1 MNYLYQYLLF
11 LAEVASVGLAVVI
24 AAGALIGM
32 STRNRREGAG
42 HIEIRR
48 LNDQFEAVRDV
59 LDDMF
64 LSGRELRRA
73 NKARKKERDAA
84 GTRSR
89 VFVLDFQG
97 DIEAS
102 ATDALREEVSGI
114 LVACRDGDEVVV
126 RLESAGGVVHGYGFA
141 ASQLAR
147 IKARGLRLVVAVDKI
162 AASGGYLMA
171 CIADELISAPF
182 ALLGSIGVLVE
193 VPNVHRL
200 LKKHDVDVEI
210 LTAGEHKRTL
220 TLLGQNTDEG
230 RAKLLEEIED
240 VHKLFQEFV
249 GEHRPNIELAKV
261 ATGEAWYGTRA
272 LGLSLVDR
280 LETSDQYLQ
289 SKLATAELLGVAWV
303 VHRKGVE
310 GLMERLSGALFRRF
324 ANASWLRN
332 LLRGIATQH

>member
-1 MNYLYQYLLF
+1 M
-11 LAEVASVGLAVVI
+11 
-24 AAGALIGM
+24 
-32 STRNRREGAG
+32 
-42 HIEIRR
+42 
-48 LNDQFEAVRDV
+48 
-59 LDDMF
+59 
-64 LSGRELRRA
+64 
-73 NKARKKERDAA
+73 
-84 GTRSR
+84 
-89 VFVLDFQG
+89 
-97 DIEAS
+97 
-102 ATDALREEVSGI
+102 
-114 LVACRDGDEVVV
+114 
-126 RLESAGGVVHGYGFA
+126 HGYGFA

-200 LKKHDVDVEI
+200 LKKHDVDVEM
-210 LTAGEHKRTL
+210 LTAGEHNRTL

-310 GLMERLSGALFRRF
+310 GLMERLSGALFSRF
-324 ANASWLRN
+324 ANASWLRS
-332 LLRGIATQH
+332 LLRGIATQN